1 MGKRACK
8 GQYVATIAFEEIVL
22 EELQLNGFKP
32 FGTHQTVPLGPLT
45 LIYGPNS
52 AGKSS
57 LVQSLLLLRQSV
69 EAGDAGPGLRPSGP
83 WVDLGT
89 FRSLLHRH
97 NPDQALHI
105 GLKFRVHE
113 ASTRPAV
120 DPGLYGIEWQFGSQ
134 REPEGDT
141 NSPEVRAV
149 RYTVTDN
156 LETLDC
162 TVSRIREAATG
173 AYVPVGEHVFKWR
186 NAESQ
191 RSFAAWLK
199 ARTERAGRRGEEDG
213 TGKGAQRAL
222 RAIELQDAALLP
234 TRLVMRADID
244 PLDAPQ
250 AELIV
255 RRHENSLA
263 VFGHALQRTLE
274 RVDYLGPLRSY
285 PQRYSALGSQH
296 VRSVGRQGEY
306 TAARIL
312 RNPQAAPTINRWFE
326 RFEIPYAIEVERI
339 GTDVTGDIL
348 VLNLLDRRTQ
358 VRVAPT
364 DVGFGLGQIL
374 PVLVEGGTGS
384 GRTICVEQ
392 PEIHLHPRMQAHLA
406 DFFIETARLTGIDG
420 GRRRHRRER
429 GLQWILE
436 THSEALML
444 RIQRRVRE
452 RRLRPDDVCVLYV
465 HPDGPHGSVVRRL
478 HMDERGE
485 FLDEW
490 PDGFFEESF
499 LEVFGEALT

>member
-1 MGKRACK
+1 M
-8 GQYVATIAFEEIVL
+8 QQATVHDHTPGGRVL
-22 EELQLNGFKP
+22 EELQLDGFKP
-32 FGTHQTVPLGPLT
+32 FGTRQKIPLGPLT

-57 LVQSLLLLRQSV
+57 LVQALLLLRQSW
-69 EAGDAGPGLRPSGP
+69 ESSDAGPGLRPSGP

-97 NPDQALHI
+97 DLEQALHI
-105 GLKFRVHE
+105 GLKFRVTE
-113 ASTRPAV
+113 TPLRPAI
-120 DPGLYGIEWQFGSQ
+120 DPGVYGIEWQFEAQ
-134 REPEGDT
+134 TDQDDT
-141 NSPEVRAV
+141 LIFPEVRAV
-149 RYTVTDN
+149 RYTLSDSPN
-156 LETLDC
+156 MLDC
-162 TVSRIREAATG
+162 SVSRIREAATG

-186 NAESQ
+186 NPESQ
-191 RSFAAWLK
+191 RSFVQWLK
-199 ARTERAGRRGEEDG
+199 GLSERAGRDGDTDG
-213 TGKGAQRAL
+213 TGKGALRAL

-234 TRLVMRADID
+234 TRLVMRADVD

-250 AELIV
+250 AELIIQ
-255 RRHENSLA
+255 RHESSLD
-263 VFGHALQRTLE
+263 VFKHALQRSLE
-274 RVDYLGPLRSY
+274 RIDYMGPLRSY
-285 PQRYSALGSQH
+285 PQRYTALGNQYT
-296 VRSVGRQGEY
+296 RSVGRQGEH

-312 RNPQAAPTINRWFE
+312 RNPQTTLNINRWFE
-326 RFEIPYAIEVERI
+326 RFEVPYAIEVERI

-374 PVLVEGGTGS
+374 PVLVEGGSGS

-406 DFFIETARLTGIDG
+406 DFFLETARLTGHEG
-420 GRRRHRRER
+420 ARRKQRRER

-444 RIQRRVRE
+444 RLQRRIRE
-452 RRLRPDDVCVLYV
+452 RQVRPDDICVLYV
-465 HPDGPHGSVVRRL
+465 HPEGPQGSTVRRL
-478 HMDERGE
+478 HLDDRGE

-499 LEVFGEALT
+499 LEVFGEALG